1 VPPGNDAVERLRQR
15 ATAGAFHMK
24 NADVLI
30 TGASGFIG
38 SAVAHKLVASGY
50 SVRALVRPSSPRR
63 HIAGLDLEF
72 CEGDL
77 GDETSIKRA
86 MQNVEYVFHVAAD
99 YRLWARHPN
108 EIFATNV
115 GGTRTIMREALRAA
129 VERVVYTSS
138 VATLALTADGS
149 PADET
154 YSMAEKKGIGAYKR
168 SKIAAERLV
177 TDMITQE
184 ALPAVIV
191 NPSAPVG
198 PRDVRPTPTGRII
211 VEVARGRVPAFVD
224 TGLNLVHVDD
234 VAEGHLAAL
243 RRGRIG
249 ARYILGGQNVSFGR
263 MLSDIAGLVGRRPA
277 RIRLPHWAVL
287 PVAYASEAMAHVTGH
302 EPFAT
307 VEGVRM
313 SKYLMFFKTTK
324 AEEELGYRS
333 RPYLEGLKDA
343 VSWFGDAGYLSR

>member
-1 VPPGNDAVERLRQR
+1 
-15 ATAGAFHMK
+15 MK
-24 NADVLI
+24 QADVLI

-50 SVRALVRPSSPRR
+50 AVRAMVRPSSPRH

-77 GDETSIKRA
+77 RDEASIKRA
-86 MQNVEYVFHVAAD
+86 VQNVKYVFHLAAD
-99 YRLWARHPN
+99 YRLWAQHPD

-115 GGTRTIMREALRAA
+115 GGTRTIMQEALRAA

-138 VATLALTADGS
+138 VATLALPADGS

-154 YSMAEKKGIGAYKR
+154 HSMPENKGIGAYKR
-168 SKIAAERLV
+168 SKIVAERIV
-177 TDMITQE
+177 ADMIAHD

-211 VEVARGRVPAFVD
+211 VEAASGKVPGFVD

-234 VAEGHLAAL
+234 VADGHLAAL
-243 RRGRIG
+243 RRGKIG
-249 ARYILGGQNVSFGR
+249 ERYILGGENVSFAR
-263 MLSDIAGLVGRRPA
+263 MLGDIAGLAGRRPP
-277 RIRLPHWAVL
+277 RFRVPHWAVL
-287 PVAYASEAMAHVTGH
+287 PVAYGSEAIACVTGR

-307 VEGVRM
+307 VEGIRM
-313 SKYLMFFKTTK
+313 SRHRMFFKTTK

-333 RPYLEGLKDA
+333 RPYIEGLKDA
-343 VSWFGDAGYLSR
+343 VCWFREKGYLGRC